1 MSEITVP
8 HVEAPYPFEA
18 YAHVVEPLTE
28 EDGGG
33 YLITFPD
40 LPGCM
45 SDGET
50 EVEAQQ
56 FHACFVFPWITND
69 QFETNQFYFPGIGQS
84 GLDGA
89 PRGPQVV
96 AQVRDTQ
103 RVGHAVFRRRRIR
116 ERGAVLRDEQRHVT
130 VAFPDPEQGV

>member
-8 HVEAPYPFEA
+8 HIESRYPFEA

-33 YLITFPD
+33 LLITFPD

-50 EVEAQQ
+50 EAEPLSMRAIH
-56 FHACFVFPWITND
+56 FL
-69 QFETNQFYFPGIGQS
+69 PGCRRAPTWVSQS
-84 GLDGA
+84 RNPPAMASLPSLCA
-89 PRGPQVV
+89 
-96 AQVRDTQ
+96 
-103 RVGHAVFRRRRIR
+103 
-116 ERGAVLRDEQRHVT
+116 
-130 VAFPDPEQGV
+130 